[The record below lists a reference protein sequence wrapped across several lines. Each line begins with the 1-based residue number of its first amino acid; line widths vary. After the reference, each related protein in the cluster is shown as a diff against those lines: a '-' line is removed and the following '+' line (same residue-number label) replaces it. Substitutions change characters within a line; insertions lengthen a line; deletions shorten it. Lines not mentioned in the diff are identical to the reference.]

1 MRPGACA
8 LKLPVALLLSQLT
21 VLVVDPDSDN
31 LELLSAY
38 LELEGATVLQASSV
52 AAALEAA
59 TSQTAGAIHAVVSEL
74 LLADGDGC
82 ELLRRLRAQP
92 GRQSLPALA
101 LTALTDPDWRR
112 RALDGGFQ
120 ACATKPFP
128 LSELAP
134 QLAALCRR

>member
-1 MRPGACA
+1 LRPGASA

-38 LELEGATVLQASSV
+38 LQLEGATVLQASSV
-52 AAALEAA
+52 AAALEVA
-59 TSQTAGAIHAVVSEL
+59 TSSTNPIHAVVSEL

-92 GRQSLPALA
+92 SRQSVPALA

-128 LSELAP
+128 LVELAP

>member
-1 MRPGACA
+1 M
-8 LKLPVALLLSQLT
+8 LLRQLT

-31 LELLSAY
+31 LELLAAY
-38 LELEGATVLQASSV
+38 LQLEGATVLQASSV
-52 AAALEAA
+52 AAALEVA
-59 TSQTAGAIHAVVSEL
+59 TSQHGSPSPIHAVVSEL

-92 GRQSLPALA
+92 GHESLPALA

>member
-1 MRPGACA
+1 MRPGASA

-38 LELEGATVLQASSV
+38 LQLEGATVLQASSV
-52 AAALEAA
+52 AAALEVA
-59 TSQTAGAIHAVVSEL
+59 TSSTNPIHAVVSEL

-92 GRQSLPALA
+92 SRQSVPALA

-128 LSELAP
+128 LVELAP

>member
-1 MRPGACA
+1 LRPGASS

-59 TSQTAGAIHAVVSEL
+59 TSSASPIHAVVSEL

-92 GRQSLPALA
+92 GRQSVSALA

-128 LSELAP
+128 LVELAP
-134 QLAALCRR
+134 QLAALCHR

>member
-1 MRPGACA
+1 
-8 LKLPVALLLSQLT
+8 LLLSQLT

-38 LELEGATVLQASSV
+38 LQLEGATVLQASSV
-52 AAALEAA
+52 AAALEVA
-59 TSQTAGAIHAVVSEL
+59 TSSTNPIHAVVSEL

-92 GRQSLPALA
+92 SRQSVPALA

-128 LSELAP
+128 LVELAP